1 MFVNESVK
9 RCVVFLGA
17 KEEGIFRPKA
27 TAFYVSIQDHGVGFR
42 YLVTAEHVV
51 SGLQTRGQEIW
62 VRANLKNGRTRED
75 RLSSAEWWMHPGS
88 ETEGL
93 TDVASTGL
101 KNRTEPA
108 ISLSTA
114 SRSGPTTKP
123 RGALPPRLT
132 PALVDAPE
140 AMAISHN
147 WAPANEAR

>member
-1 MFVNESVK
+1 MIIK
-9 RCVVFLGA
+9 PALPGAGPTGYGLYRLIRKLGHDCIV
-17 KEEGIFRPKA
+17 EGVFRPKA
-27 TAFYVSIQDHGVGFR
+27 TAFYVAIQDHGVGFR

-108 ISLSTA
+108 ISLPT
-114 SRSGPTTKP
+114 RS
-123 RGALPPRLT
+123 
-132 PALVDAPE
+132 
-140 AMAISHN
+140 IS
-147 WAPANEAR
+147 